1 MDEIR
6 PAINTATA
14 EEYKYLL
21 DNIPVGQRQA
31 ISMKLLADSCGVDV
45 AGIKEIV
52 LHARIDGCFI
62 ISGQHGYFL
71 PETLDELQTYF
82 RQRKTVIK
90 TASKAIRHFGAE
102 LRRIDR
108 KEGCG

>member
-1 MDEIR
+1 MSEIR
-6 PAINTATA
+6 PAINAATA
-14 EEYKYLL
+14 EEYKWLL
-21 DNIPVGQRQA
+21 DNIPIGRQQA
-31 ISMKLLADSCGVDV
+31 IRMKLLADSCGVDV

-71 PETLDELQTYF
+71 PETLNELQTYF
-82 RQRKTVIK
+82 RQRKTVIQ
-90 TASKAIRHFGAE
+90 TATKAIQHFGAE
-102 LRRIDR
+102 LQRIDR